1 MKKFLVICLFS
12 FVLHAQNQPE
22 IHCDGAL
29 QKFVAADYHD
39 TNHDLMHEMYA
50 SLNVGYKKMVSMINA
65 DIIRCRRYINRHL
78 HGDVAVEQYHLLIEQ
93 MRSMVRYVKQHK
105 HCWDAFHVHND
116 IRQRYVGAFNNPK
129 IVQSVNA
136 DPKLYGVSERC
147 KHKSKAYFN
156 QVLIDLSRISKL
168 EDYLHG
174 DYSILKAQNY
184 VLKIELIRVR
194 NAIYHNN
201 LYKYETC
208 YF

>member
-1 MKKFLVICLFS
+1 MKKFLVVCLFS

-22 IHCDGAL
+22 IHCDRAL
-29 QKFVAADYHD
+29 QEFLSNDRDD
-39 TNHDLMHEMYA
+39 TSHDLMHAMYA
-50 SLNVGYKKMVSMINA
+50 SLNVGYKKMVSTINA
-65 DIIRCRRYINRHL
+65 DIIRCRRYIKRHL

-105 HCWDAFHVHND
+105 HCWDAFHIHND
-116 IRQRYVGAFNNPK
+116 IRQRYVAAFNNPK

-136 DPKLYGVSERC
+136 DPKLYGVSEQC

-156 QVLIDLSRISKL
+156 QVIMDLSRISKL